1 MVARR
6 AHNPKVVGSSP
17 ALATKK
23 PFLFKCG
30 FIFAVFPT
38 EGLSPRANNP
48 KGETVVNDSPADC
61 QSRRADRSI
70 FSAEKMQDRAVQ
82 VQPSKPKKNR

>member
-61 QSRRADRSI
+61 QSRRADRNI

-82 VQPSKPKKNR
+82 VQPSQPMKNR